1 MKLCMYVCVHVRKT
15 KRNIFLSFFS
25 FRQFTCIFS
34 LSLSLS
40 LSLSFFLFH
49 YFSIIFFRVSI
60 STFYYFFSI
69 TLTEATTMTA
79 CTA

>member
-1 MKLCMYVCVHVRKT
+1 MKLCMYVCVRVRKT

-40 LSLSFFLFH
+40 FSLFLPFPLFFH
-49 YFSIIFFRVSI
+49 YFLPSLHFHVLLF
-60 STFYYFFSI
+60 
-69 TLTEATTMTA
+69 LLDNPD
-79 CTA
+79 